1 MTGIKWPNFLLRMVL
16 QAAKVYNRN
25 HFNVNLKIAVFFS
38 LQTCF
43 ILNLVN
49 STILYGKSPIS
60 NNLVTSIKVTG
71 VTPAFSQTDEQQ
83 SLITID

>member
-1 MTGIKWPNFLLRMVL
+1 MTGIKWPNFLVRMVL
-16 QAAKVYNRN
+16 QAAKVYRN
-25 HFNVNLKIAVFFS
+25 HFNVNLKIAFFFS

-60 NNLVTSIKVTG
+60 NNLVTSIKVTD
-71 VTPAFSQTDEQQ
+71 VTATFGQTDEQQ